1 MSIQAISGLWL
12 SLGLA
17 LLYAPQQPA
26 EKLPPPEVEKPAV
39 RSRTFEFSYT
49 ATVVDLPASKK
60 VRIWVPVATSGPAQD
75 VRVLSSEVK
84 SGEPDVRGKF
94 TTGKQY
100 GNRFFFVETTPRDGK
115 VSLKLV
121 YRVTRREV
129 QGATRGKEDAAEL
142 ARFLRPD
149 ALVPITG
156 KPLRLLNGKE
166 LPEDPMRK
174 ARLFYD
180 TVNAHLKYSKEGT
193 GWGRGD
199 SVWACDSR
207 TGNCSDFHSLFI
219 SLARAHRVPA
229 RFEIGFPLPAARGRG
244 TIPGYHCWA
253 YFHIAGKGWLP
264 VDISEANKDPRRKDY
279 YFTNLSEDRVAF
291 SIGRDLELSPPQAGK
306 PVNFLVYPYLE
317 VDGKEFPSSKVEK
330 TFTYRD
336 VK

>member
-1 MSIQAISGLWL
+1 MLVHALPGWC
-12 SLGLA
+12 LGMA
-17 LLYAPQQPA
+17 LLLAAGEDSA
-26 EKLPPPEVEKPAV
+26 EKLPPPEVEKPV
-39 RSRTFEFSYT
+39 RSRTFEFTYA
-49 ATVVDLPASKK
+49 ATVTALPAGKK
-60 VRIWVPVATSGPAQD
+60 VRIWLPVATSGPAQA
-75 VRVLSSEVK
+75 VRVLGSEVK
-84 SGEPDVRGKF
+84 SGDPSVRGKF

-115 VSLKLV
+115 VSVKLV

-129 QGATRGKEDAAEL
+129 KGATRGGEDAADL

-156 KPLRLLNGKE
+156 KPLRLLDGKE
-166 LPEDPMRK
+166 LPDDPMRK

-180 TVNAHLKYSKEGT
+180 TVNAHMKYSKEGT

-199 SVWACDSR
+199 SAWACDSR

-229 RFEIGFPLPAARGRG
+229 RFEIGFPLPAARGQG

-253 YFHIAGKGWLP
+253 YFHVEGKGWLP
-264 VDISEANKDPRRKDY
+264 VDISEANKDPRRTDY
-279 YFTNLSEDRVAF
+279 YFTNLSEDRVSF
-291 SIGRDLELSPPQAGK
+291 STGRDLELSPRQAGK
-306 PVNFLVYPYLE
+306 PVNFLVYPHVE
-317 VDGKEFPSSKVEK
+317 VDGKEYPSSKVQK
-330 TFTYRD
+330 RFAYRD